1 MHASGELNMNDEESG
16 AGGPTQ
22 AAADPPINRLTT
34 GNRELDHIL
43 DGGLPEN
50 SINIIMGDPGS
61 GKTALAE
68 ELIFANADDERRPVL
83 YLTTLSEP
91 LDKVIKYLQQFR
103 FFDADKMGR
112 SVLYEGIGDE
122 LATKGIGAL
131 LVRLKDAIKTSSP
144 KIIVVDSF
152 KAIHDLATSTHEM
165 RLMLHEVAGL
175 LSAYNTT
182 VLLVGEY
189 RHEDIARFP
198 EFAVADG
205 IIELARNALGTRDER
220 YLRVFKL
227 RGSSYRQGT
236 HAFDISSAGVAVYP
250 RLVSPAEAASYK
262 RDVGRTASGVPGL
275 DPMLAGGFWA
285 GSATLLAGPTGSGK
299 TTMGIQFIVE
309 GLRRGERCL
318 LVNFQENPTQ
328 LAYQMEEIGGPL
340 DASARSRLEL
350 LYYSAVELSI
360 DRIVVSIF
368 QALRRGP
375 ISRVVIDAL
384 GDLAIAAGDPTR
396 MHDYLYALV
405 QHFAVMGVSSLFTLE
420 TDPPIMASDE
430 THGRLSHMTDNIVFL
445 EIRAHDGVVGRTL
458 RIAKA
463 RGVAHD
469 LQAREL
475 QIDARGLR
483 IVKARE

>member
-1 MHASGELNMNDEESG
+1 MSD
-16 AGGPTQ
+16 
-22 AAADPPINRLTT
+22 ADSPIKRLAT
-34 GNRELDHIL
+34 GNRGLDEIL
-43 DGGLPEN
+43 GGGIPEN
-50 SINIIMGDPGS
+50 SINIIMGEPGS

-103 FFDADKMGR
+103 FFDPEKLGR
-112 SVLYEGIGDE
+112 TVLYEGLGAD
-122 LATKGIGAL
+122 LAANGVGAL
-131 LVRLKDAIKTSSP
+131 LPRIKDAIKTLSP
-144 KIIVVDSF
+144 KIIVIDSF
-152 KAIHDLATSTHEM
+152 KAIHDLARSTEEM
-165 RLMLHEVAGL
+165 RLMLHEVGGL
-175 LSAYNTT
+175 LAVYNTT

-189 RHEDIARFP
+189 RHEDIAVLP

-227 RGSSYRQGT
+227 RGSAYRQGF
-236 HAFDISSAGVAVYP
+236 HAFDITVSGLQVYP
-250 RLVSPAEAASYK
+250 RLVSPVEAASYE
-262 RDVGRTASGVPGL
+262 RDVSRASSGVPGL
-275 DPMLAGGFWA
+275 DPMLGGGFWT
-285 GSATLLAGPTGSGK
+285 GSAALVAGPTGSGK

-328 LAYQMEEIGGPL
+328 LAHQIEQVGGKL
-340 DASARSRLEL
+340 DDDARGRLEL

-368 QALRRGP
+368 QALRRSP
-375 ISRVVIDAL
+375 IRRVVIDAI
-384 GDLAIAAGDPTR
+384 GDLATAAIDATR
-396 MHDYLYALV
+396 LHDYLYAMV

-420 TDPPIMASDE
+420 TDPPIMARDRE
-430 THGRLSHMTDNIVFL
+430 HGRLSHMTDSIVFL
-445 EIRAHDGVVGRTL
+445 NLREQDGIVGRTL

-469 LQAREL
+469 LQERAL
-475 QIDARGLR
+475 QIDAQGLR
-483 IVKARE
+483 IVEARR